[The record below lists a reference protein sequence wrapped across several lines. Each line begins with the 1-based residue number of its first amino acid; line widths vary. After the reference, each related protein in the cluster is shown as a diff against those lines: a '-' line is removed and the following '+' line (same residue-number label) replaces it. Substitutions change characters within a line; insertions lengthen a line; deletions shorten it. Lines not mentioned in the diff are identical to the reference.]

1 MSSQLVWFI
10 TGTTST
16 KGFGAHL
23 VSSALARG
31 DLVVATGRSQE
42 KLDKLFEKHGRS
54 ENLKV
59 LQLDITSDPS
69 IVKDTINKVV
79 GFWGRIDVTV
89 NNAGNGE
96 LGLVE
101 ETGTSAMRRQFE
113 TNLFGP
119 VEVIKAVLPHMRS
132 RKSGTIVVLGSRSIW
147 KAETPGLGHY
157 AASKAAMHA
166 MTEALAAEVAHLGI
180 RVLLLSPGAFRT
192 DIYSISP
199 FHQDNASSDY
209 DELRAT
215 SAQRFGTIPGNEPGD
230 PAKAMEALVDVVR
243 GEGVAEGKKWP
254 EPGAS
259 LLLGNDAEKDLHTR
273 FNKLTA
279 AVSEWADVVRSMWYP
294 SKAS

>member
-1 MSSQLVWFI
+1 
-10 TGTTST
+10 
-16 KGFGAHL
+16 
-23 VSSALARG
+23 
-31 DLVVATGRSQE
+31 
-42 KLDKLFEKHGRS
+42 
-54 ENLKV
+54 
-59 LQLDITSDPS
+59 
-69 IVKDTINKVV
+69 
-79 GFWGRIDVTV
+79 
-89 NNAGNGE
+89 
-96 LGLVE
+96 
-101 ETGTSAMRRQFE
+101 
-113 TNLFGP
+113 
-119 VEVIKAVLPHMRS
+119 
-132 RKSGTIVVLGSRSIW
+132 
-147 KAETPGLGHY
+147 
-157 AASKAAMHA
+157 